1 MSHFSEYQKI
11 DFIPEVFFYKSMKE
25 NEDYFLIDLNSLKL
39 FSLLKIAGEISK
51 IVNEEITD
59 VTQKTKVFP
68 NQYVVLS
75 KSSPLGYFII
85 NHKKWMDVSNY
96 LDSQKCQNALIVATY
111 YGAEDKRIAEISWLF
126 KNNINGP
133 KEAIINLYPELAET
147 IAYILET
154 EEFAKIQTPENKEQ
168 VCYLVYENGEA
179 FLSSVLDL
187 QMCKK

>member
-85 NHKKWMDVSNY
+85 NHKKGWM
-96 LDSQKCQNALIVATY
+96 
-111 YGAEDKRIAEISWLF
+111 
-126 KNNINGP
+126 
-133 KEAIINLYPELAET
+133 
-147 IAYILET
+147 
-154 EEFAKIQTPENKEQ
+154 
-168 VCYLVYENGEA
+168 
-179 FLSSVLDL
+179 
-187 QMCKK
+187 

>member
-1 MSHFSEYQKI
+1 M
-11 DFIPEVFFYKSMKE
+11 
-25 NEDYFLIDLNSLKL
+25 
-39 FSLLKIAGEISK
+39 
-51 IVNEEITD
+51 NEEITD

-126 KNNINGP
+126 KNNIRHYYPDKPRKTKSIIACNCNKFIP
-133 KEAIINLYPELAET
+133 KRIRVHYSLAFPLT
-147 IAYILET
+147 SSHS
-154 EEFAKIQTPENKEQ
+154 
-168 VCYLVYENGEA
+168 A
-179 FLSSVLDL
+179 FLSEIFLSYYLSFKFDFTYNYTIVCIIPKAEYLFLWHGMPSDFL
-187 QMCKK
+187 

>member
-68 NQYVVLS
+68 NQYVVLY

-85 NHKKWMDVSNY
+85 NHKKGWM
-96 LDSQKCQNALIVATY
+96 
-111 YGAEDKRIAEISWLF
+111 
-126 KNNINGP
+126 
-133 KEAIINLYPELAET
+133 
-147 IAYILET
+147 
-154 EEFAKIQTPENKEQ
+154 
-168 VCYLVYENGEA
+168 
-179 FLSSVLDL
+179 
-187 QMCKK
+187 